1 MYVLQID
8 VQSIFCFDFSIFL
21 FFFCMIIH
29 ILGWFLDSAIFCHS
43 EFELCNCRIVQK
55 IHSIPY
61 IPLILLN

>member
-1 MYVLQID
+1 
-8 VQSIFCFDFSIFL
+8 
-21 FFFCMIIH
+21 MIIH

-43 EFELCNCRIVQK
+43 EFELCNGRIVQK